1 MAKTFGVV
9 DILISRKSPEH
20 RLPQHTDKRVPAVLS
35 RACVGEP
42 LAGRVRKTER
52 VIKFTVGEQTGVRGN
67 DRTAKLE
74 HQPAVKVELE
84 RLAARFTRWV
94 RHESSLQISLRCG
107 L

>member
-1 MAKTFGVV
+1 MPA
-9 DILISRKSPEH
+9 ILPGTHIRELLARH
-20 RLPQHTDKRVPAVLS
+20 RTEA
-35 RACVGEP
+35 
-42 LAGRVRKTER
+42 ER
-52 VIKFTVGEQTGVRGN
+52 VVEFTVGEQTGVRGN
-67 DRTAKLE
+67 NRTAKLE